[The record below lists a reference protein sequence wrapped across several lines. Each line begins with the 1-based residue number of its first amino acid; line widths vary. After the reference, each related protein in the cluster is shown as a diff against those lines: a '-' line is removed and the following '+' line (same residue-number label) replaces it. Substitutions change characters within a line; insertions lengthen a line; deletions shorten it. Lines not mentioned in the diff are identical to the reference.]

1 MLKRIPLPSQFDRI
15 IISGGITVGA
25 IGVPLGIVLVALVAF
40 GVISAPEMVFFVAAF
55 IVILGALGCVLL
67 PNIVHAALSLTATL
81 IGVAALYLLLMSEFL
96 ALVQVLVYGGG
107 VVLLL
112 LFGLMMTNAQDDPV
126 VTDGSQKPFAFLLV
140 SLLIG
145 TFITLLL
152 LGDWGNPTAHVVP
165 FELFGERLFR
175 EFALPIIIVAVL
187 LDVAITGALVNVQ
200 TASKDLPEESE

>member
-40 GVISAPEMVFFVAAF
+40 GVISAPEMVFFVAAL

-152 LGDWGNPTAHVVP
+152 SGDWGNPTAHVVP

-200 TASKDLPEESE
+200 TASNDLPEESE

>member
-81 IGVAALYLLLMSEFL
+81 IGVAALYLLLMSEFF

>member
-15 IISGGITVGA
+15 IIGGGITVGA
-25 IGVPLGIVLVALVAF
+25 IGVPLGIVLVTLVAF
-40 GVISAPEMVFFVAAF
+40 GVISAAEMVFFVAAI

-96 ALVQVLVYGGG
+96 ALVQILVYGGG

-152 LGDWGNPTAHVVP
+152 SGDWGNPTAHVVP

-187 LDVAITGALVNVQ
+187 LDVAITGALVNVHS
-200 TASKDLPEESE
+200 TGSDLPEESE

>member
-1 MLKRIPLPSQFDRI
+1 MLKRIPLPAQFDRI
-15 IISGGITVGA
+15 IIGGGITVGA
-25 IGVPLGIVLVALVAF
+25 IGVPLGIVLVTLVAF
-40 GVISAPEMVFFVAAF
+40 GVISAPEMVFFVAAI

-126 VTDGSQKPFAFLLV
+126 VTD
-140 SLLIG
+140 
-145 TFITLLL
+145 
-152 LGDWGNPTAHVVP
+152 
-165 FELFGERLFR
+165 
-175 EFALPIIIVAVL
+175 
-187 LDVAITGALVNVQ
+187 
-200 TASKDLPEESE
+200 

>member
-1 MLKRIPLPSQFDRI
+1 MLKRIPLPAQFDRI
-15 IISGGITVGA
+15 IIGGGITVGA
-25 IGVPLGIVLVALVAF
+25 IGVPLGIVLVTLVAF
-40 GVISAPEMVFFVAAF
+40 GVISAPEMVFFVAAI

-140 SLLIG
+140 SLLVG

-152 LGDWGNPTAHVVP
+152 SGDWGSPTAHVVP

-175 EFALPIIIVAVL
+175 EFALPIIVVAVL
-187 LDVAITGALVNVQ
+187 LDVAITGALVNVH
-200 TASKDLPEESE
+200 TATDDLPEESE

>member
-1 MLKRIPLPSQFDRI
+1 MLKRIPLPDQFDRI
-15 IISGGITVGA
+15 IIGGGITVGA
-25 IGVPLGIVLVALVAF
+25 IGVPLGIVLVTLVAF
-40 GVISAPEMVFFVAAF
+40 GVISAPEMVFFVAAI

-140 SLLIG
+140 SLLVG

-152 LGDWGNPTAHVVP
+152 SGD
-165 FELFGERLFR
+165 
-175 EFALPIIIVAVL
+175 
-187 LDVAITGALVNVQ
+187 
-200 TASKDLPEESE
+200 

>member
-25 IGVPLGIVLVALVAF
+25 IGLPLGIVLVALVAF

-152 LGDWGNPTAHVVP
+152 AGDWGNPTAHVVP

-175 EFALPIIIVAVL
+175 EFAVPIIIVAVL
-187 LDVAITGALVNVQ
+187 LDVAITGALVNVH
-200 TASKDLPEESE
+200 TASSDLPEESE